1 MNIRKFALLALSRVR
16 GSKIFSDIE
25 EIKHSATTGKANPDA
40 LADIL
45 EYASKNIPFY
55 KGIDY
60 RKGISAFP
68 VVNKAVIKNG
78 GKAFMSPCFNFEKLH
93 KTSTSGSTGVP
104 FTVYQDA
111 GKRRRA
117 MADTIAFSE
126 LAGFKFGTKLYYL
139 RAWNNMNRQS
149 WLSKK
154 VKNIVAWDNDNLS
167 NDTMQKF
174 LDALERDKSEKS
186 VLIFASSL
194 VALYNHMRENGV
206 STTAKVSAFITMSEH
221 LPENA
226 KNGIAKLFGTNVVS
240 RYSDCECGI
249 IAQQFPNESAFK
261 INSASFLV
269 EILDANGKPVED
281 GTEGRIVITDLY
293 NRAMPMI
300 RYDTEDI
307 GVKVGNTLA
316 RISGRKVDF
325 IFSANGE
332 MLSPYTLVNFMQRFG
347 CVKQFQFIQNSASDY
362 TMKLVMNDESR
373 EPTENKIAEYLGQIL
388 GKSASV
394 KFEYPDTIPP
404 SPSGKR
410 NFIINNY
417 RKQ

>member
-1 MNIRKFALLALSRVR
+1 MNIRKFALFALSLLR

-25 EIKHSATTGKANPDA
+25 EIKQSAETGKANPDA

-45 EYASKNIPFY
+45 EYAAKNISFY
-55 KGIDY
+55 KSIAY
-60 RKGISAFP
+60 KKGIRAFP
-68 VVNKAVIKNG
+68 VVNKSGIKNG
-78 GKAFMSPCFNFEKLH
+78 GNAFMSPRFKPEKLY
-93 KTSTSGSTGVP
+93 KSRTSGSTGIP

-117 MADTIAFSE
+117 AAHTIAFSE

-139 RAWNNMNRQS
+139 RAWNDLNRQS
-149 WLSKK
+149 WLGKK
-154 VKNIVAWDNDNLS
+154 IKNIVAWDNDNL
-167 NDTMQKF
+167 DDKALQKF

-194 VALYNHMRENGV
+194 VALYNYMRENCV

-226 KNGIAKLFGTNVVS
+226 KVGIEKLFGANAVS

-269 EILDANGKPVED
+269 EILDADGKPVED

-307 GVKVGNTLA
+307 GVKVGNTLT
-316 RISGRKVDF
+316 RIAGRKVDF
-325 IFSANGE
+325 IQSADGKT
-332 MLSPYTLVNFMQRFG
+332 LSPYTIVNFMQRFD
-347 CVKQFQFIQNSASDY
+347 CVKQFQFVQNSAADY
-362 TMKLVMNDESR
+362 TMKLVMNAPHGSIE
-373 EPTENKIAEYLGQIL
+373 TEISEYAKRIL
-388 GKSASV
+388 GESAAV
-394 KFEYPDTIPP
+394 KFEYPEDIPP
-404 SPSGKR
+404 SASGKR
-410 NFIINNY
+410 RYIINKHC
-417 RKQ
+417 KQ